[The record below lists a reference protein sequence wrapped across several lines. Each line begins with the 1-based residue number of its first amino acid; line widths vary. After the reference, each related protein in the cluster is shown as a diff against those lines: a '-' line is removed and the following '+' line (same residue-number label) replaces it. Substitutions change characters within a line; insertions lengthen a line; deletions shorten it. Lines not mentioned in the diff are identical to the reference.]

1 MEKVYQPNE
10 RRFVVVDGG
19 PDDLDYTYECYSS
32 RRARLSCGHHATPS
46 SLTDW
51 CSRQLKEGKST
62 FSCGTCGGA
71 LPYDEVRIKALLTPE
86 EKEHFEKTLAF
97 NATKS
102 NPDAKICPGC
112 NTSVARRQL
121 SNLSVNCSV
130 CTKRTGRVFEFCW
143 QCLKEWKGSRPRAD
157 RCDNAGCCNEALKLL
172 QTCSVVKFENVKD
185 ISNCPSIRACPTCG
199 ALLEH
204 SGKKC
209 KNITCARC
217 NVEFCFVC
225 LQLTSICLPT
235 SNFHSPCAIPVA
247 PKQTSIPQWN
257 NTDTATLGVVKKT
270 LKYNQSGRNADSC
283 PSKAGR
289 GNWWHGAHTWPS
301 A

>member
-1 MEKVYQPNE
+1 
-10 RRFVVVDGG
+10 
-19 PDDLDYTYECYSS
+19 
-32 RRARLSCGHHATPS
+32 RLSCGHHATPS

-51 CSRQLKEGKST
+51 CSRQLKEGRGPNLGRQI
-62 FSCGTCGGA
+62 F
-71 LPYDEVRIKALLTPE
+71 RIKALLTPE

-97 NATKS
+97 NATKITYCS
-102 NPDAKICPGC
+102 CPGC

-235 SNFHSPCAIPVA
+235 SNFHSPCAIPQKCIKRNKNMA
-247 PKQTSIPQWN
+247 
-257 NTDTATLGVVKKT
+257 KKSYE
-270 LKYNQSGRNADSC
+270 KR
-283 PSKAGR
+283 
-289 GNWWHGAHTWPS
+289 
-301 A
+301 

>member
-51 CSRQLKEGKST
+51 CSRQLKE
-62 FSCGTCGGA
+62 
-71 LPYDEVRIKALLTPE
+71 
-86 EKEHFEKTLAF
+86 
-97 NATKS
+97 
-102 NPDAKICPGC
+102 CPGC
-112 NTSVARRQL
+112 NTSVARREL
-121 SNLSVNCSV
+121 SNLSVNCRV

-157 RCDNAGCCNEALKLL
+157 RCDNAGCCNEALKTL

-235 SNFHSPCAIPVA
+235 SNYHSPCAIPVA

-257 NTDTATLGVVKKT
+257 NTDTSTLRGF
-270 LKYNQSGRNADSC
+270 D
-283 PSKAGR
+283 KALNGCHR
-289 GNWWHGAHTWPS
+289 YQQVPAINTPMPNEEES
-301 A
+301 TKSICVTM